1 MPRGFL
7 SALRRMEA
15 AFQAGPQW
23 LPSGKRKPERYVSAT
38 VMLLVWF
45 YGFLDRLLTPQGRIF
60 GAVYLG
66 VAFYSTI
73 LTRSPATI
81 LFFILTATLF
91 FDFLGGLLFFPHL
104 RITRHVPA
112 RVACGTEFQIRYTV
126 FNRSF
131 LPCYDLS
138 ADSSMQ
144 FRNLTATDTA
154 ISRLTLP
161 PKQTG
166 TLIRR
171 FKLTKRGIYQLPCAV
186 LETAFPFQILK
197 FSRILPGCPQIICHP
212 ACTELR
218 TLRLPD
224 GSTANCE
231 SLKTV
236 SSEGSS
242 MDFYGCREYRTGDD
256 PRKIHWAA
264 SAGRPQFVV
273 KEFQEEKLSRAALI
287 LDNAPAAAK
296 RSATELLHDLF
307 LLHPI
312 RRRNTE
318 DAFEAAVSLTASIA
332 ASLSSGDFA
341 IDIFAAGS
349 ELHRF
354 RTGRG
359 GMTQESFLDLLASL
373 EPERRTDRFRKI
385 TPEDIRAIASTGA
398 VFLILLSIDDESEK
412 LHRAIAGT
420 GAAVR
425 TFLISDSPGP
435 AWTEH
440 LIPSDILSGKAGE
453 L

>member
-7 SALRRMEA
+7 TAVRRMEA
-15 AFQAGPQW
+15 VFQAGPQW
-23 LPSGKRKPERYVSAT
+23 LPSAKRKQGQYVSAA
-38 VMLLVWF
+38 VMLAVWL
-45 YGFLDRLLTPQGRIF
+45 YGFLDRLFTPQGRIF

-73 LTRSPATI
+73 LTRSPAVI

-91 FDFLGGLLFFPHL
+91 FDFLGGLLFFPRL
-104 RITRHVPA
+104 RIVRHVPA
-112 RVACGTEFQIRYTV
+112 RVACGTEFQIRYTIS
-126 FNRSF
+126 NRSF

-166 TLIRR
+166 TLVRR
-171 FKLTKRGIYQLPCAV
+171 FKFTKRGIYQLPCATI
-186 LETAFPFQILK
+186 ETAFPFQILK
-197 FSRILPGCPQIICHP
+197 FSRILPGRSQIICHP

-224 GSTANCE
+224 GSATSSE

-264 SAGRPQFVV
+264 SAGRPQLVV
-273 KEFQEEKLSRAALI
+273 KEFQEEKLSRATLI
-287 LDNAPAAAK
+287 LDNAPVAAK
-296 RSATELLHDLF
+296 RSAAEFLRDLF
-307 LLHPI
+307 LLRPI
-312 RRRNTE
+312 RRQNNTE
-318 DAFEAAVSLTASIA
+318 SFEAAVSLTASIA

-341 IDIFAAGS
+341 VDIFAAGS

-359 GMTQESFLDLLASL
+359 GMTLDSFLDLLASL
-373 EPERRTDRFRKI
+373 EPEPRMDRFRKI

-398 VFLILLSIDDESEK
+398 VFLILLSIDEESEK
-412 LHRAIAGT
+412 LHRTIAGT

-425 TFLISDSPGP
+425 TFLLSDYPCP
-435 AWTEH
+435 AWTER
-440 LIPSDILSGKAGE
+440 LIPSDILSGKTGE